1 MSLNEEHNDGG
12 LSSYVAAKQNGARF
26 KGFSYACVW
35 IVPLMYSSTLQ
46 DTHIRTQAPMF
57 HWTNTRG
64 FGTRY
69 ISGT

>member
-46 DTHIRTQAPMF
+46 DTHIRTQHCF
-57 HWTNTRG
+57 
-64 FGTRY
+64 
-69 ISGT
+69 